1 MSINNNCDYSSGVA
15 YPQGFWAGGIYAGI
29 KKNKESLDLGAIIS
43 AVPAVCSGVF
53 TQNRFCAPSV
63 SYSRNIVKENT
74 IRGILI
80 NSGNANAGT
89 GQEGMLNVLKM
100 AEMGERAFSLP
111 SQSLAVAQTGIIGM
125 QMDMNKIQDGLR
137 KLNIEPCNSQA
148 FAKAITTTDTVV
160 KEYSAEIATPFGKYR
175 IGGAAKGSG
184 MIHPNMATLLAFFT
198 TDAKVTKEFLDKVIK
213 EAVNSTFNMITVDK
227 DTSTNDSAFM
237 LSNGLSNVEIKES
250 SAEAVQFFAAVKEAF
265 TDLAQKIVRDGE
277 GATKFLT
284 VNVFGAKDTEQARIC
299 ARAIAASPL
308 VKTAVHGQ
316 DPNWGRIIAA
326 AGYSGAEVNID
337 TTSLFI
343 GPICIF
349 DSGVPQGR
357 NLKNANLEMHKKDI
371 VFNLHLNIGEADAT
385 AWGCDLSGQYVTIN
399 SEYST

>member
-1 MSINNNCDYSSGVA
+1 MSINNNCHYSSGIT
-15 YPQGFWAGGIYAGI
+15 YPQGFWASGICAGI
-29 KKNKESLDLGAIIS
+29 KKNKEALDLGAIIS
-43 AVPAVCSGVF
+43 SVPAICSGVF

-63 SYSRNIVKENT
+63 SYSRKIVKENT

-89 GQEGMLNVLKM
+89 GQEGILNVLKM
-100 AEMGERAFSLP
+100 GEMGEKAFGLP
-111 SQSLAVAQTGIIGM
+111 PQSLAIAQTGIIGV
-125 QMDMNKIQDGLR
+125 QMDMNKVQDGLR
-137 KLNIEPCNSQA
+137 KLNIEPCNSYA
-148 FAKAITTTDTVV
+148 FAKAIITTDTVV
-160 KEYSAEIATPFGKYR
+160 KEYNAEITTLDGNYR
-175 IGGAAKGSG
+175 IGGVAKGSG

-198 TDAKVTKEFLDKVIK
+198 TDAKVQKEFLDKVIK
-213 EAVNSTFNMITVDK
+213 EVTDSTFNMITVDK
-227 DTSTNDSAFM
+227 DTSTNDSTFIMA
-237 LSNGLSNVEIKES
+237 NGLSNIEIKEG
-250 SAEAVQFFAAVKEAF
+250 SANAIQFTDAIKEAF
-265 TDLAQKIVRDGE
+265 INLAQKIVRDGE

-284 VNVFGAKDTEQARIC
+284 VNVFGAKDIEQARTC

-326 AGYSGAEVNID
+326 AGYSGAEVNVD

-349 DSGVPQGR
+349 DNGTPQGQ
-357 NLKNANLEMHKKDI
+357 NLKEANLEMHRKDVI
-371 VFNLHLNIGEADAT
+371 FNLYLNIGEADAT